1 MGCKICMA
9 LCTYF
14 LYLVFLLLL
23 FLLGGKIFDILVC
36 LFIYIKKYLVVNLF
50 TQFWGQ
56 PCYQFHLNLVFIFC
70 NSNPERKKNKFM
82 VTETVKFKISSK
94 PEEEGFMHRTPS
106 KTGQDTCS
114 STWNELCTTKP

>member
-82 VTETVKFKISSK
+82 VTETAKFKISSK
-94 PEEEGFMHRTPS
+94 PEEAGFMHRTPS